1 MHVAGAAHIHIHIAS
16 PTCPPA
22 TCGQVKYPAS
32 QPALPV
38 GLTGSSFGAVFGGN
52 QSMLEALTLKR
63 HIMGP
68 CWLAVKHPRRVA
80 AESQV
85 CPSHCGVHCGYGG

>member
-1 MHVAGAAHIHIHIAS
+1 MA
-16 PTCPPA
+16 
-22 TCGQVKYPAS
+22 QVKYPAT

-38 GLTGSSFGAVFGGN
+38 GLTGASFSALFGCN

-68 CWLAVKHPRRVA
+68 CWLTVRRPRRIA
-80 AESQV
+80 PEAQV
-85 CPSHCGVHCGYGG
+85 GPWTGGSVWERSML

>member
-1 MHVAGAAHIHIHIAS
+1 MPDKSAS
-16 PTCPPA
+16 SAP
-22 TCGQVKYPAS
+22 QVKYPAT

-38 GLTGSSFGAVFGGN
+38 GLSGATFSAIFGAN

-68 CWLAVKHPRRVA
+68 CWLAVRRPRRVA
-80 AESQV
+80 PEAQV
-85 CPSHCGVHCGYGG
+85 RIEGECEGAVV